1 MQNVTLASLS
11 ASTGT
16 VKANGPAGV
25 GSAASATITYVP
37 SGYDPTY
44 ATWEI
49 AALTNAVNATLTP
62 AANAPLDHPVFVID
76 GYTSTQLPGSI
87 AVGAGLTNAGINYF
101 ATVDANGQ
109 RLWITVN
116 RVVTN
121 ALNLVVN
128 GAGGGGVS
136 APVILSFSPTSGSV
150 GMPVVITGT
159 NFTGATAVVFNG
171 VAAGFATNSAT
182 QITAIVPAMATTG
195 PITVTA
201 PGGTA
206 QSAANFTVQVTAT
219 NLPIYVDSLLNGF
232 LDYSWATN
240 VNDYNPAPVYSGSD
254 SISVTASAYTA
265 LSLFHPSFN
274 TASFASLSF
283 WINGGAVGA
292 QGLQVMGVVFT
303 NGAQSYGAIYNLP
316 TLPTNAWVQ
325 FNIPLSALG
334 VANVT
339 NCQGFWFWPTLSG
352 ATTFYV
358 DSIQLNITTPP
369 ALALVSAHPK
379 AGSFVLQLSGL
390 SGQSYWIETSTNL
403 INWTTVST
411 NALTYSSVNITNPVN
426 GSSSRQFW
434 RPYWP

>member
-1 MQNVTLASLS
+1 
-11 ASTGT
+11 
-16 VKANGPAGV
+16 
-25 GSAASATITYVP
+25 
-37 SGYDPTY
+37 
-44 ATWEI
+44 
-49 AALTNAVNATLTP
+49 
-62 AANAPLDHPVFVID
+62 
-76 GYTSTQLPGSI
+76 LPGSI